1 MADPSP
7 PVRQRRGSAL
17 QRTDFYAAMR
27 ANRRRTTILCL
38 ALIVI
43 GGMLGYVIG
52 LSFEVFGADDP
63 GAALERGLLLGSPS
77 GLAAGAFLLI
87 FGAGWTLIAL
97 FWGDRIV
104 LGIVGAREASRED
117 QPRLHNVVEE
127 MAIAAGLPKPR
138 VYVVESPALNAFATG
153 LRPEKAAIGVTSGL
167 LDGLTREEL
176 QGVVAHEMG
185 HIANDDIVY
194 MTAVSVIVGLIVLI
208 SDIGLRSMRFVG
220 GRRSSGGKGGTA
232 AVVIMFVILL
242 VFLIVA
248 PIVALMLQMA
258 ISREREYLAD
268 ATSVKFTRNPVGLIK
283 ALTKIGGSAERFK
296 GAPRSLQHLF
306 IANPFRE
313 FKKTS
318 GALLATHPAIELR
331 IERLRDLG

>member
-1 MADPSP
+1 
-7 PVRQRRGSAL
+7 
-17 QRTDFYAAMR
+17 MR

-43 GGMLGYVIG
+43 GGVLGYVIG
-52 LSFEVFGADDP
+52 LSFEVFGADDA
-63 GAALERGLLLGSPS
+63 GHALARGLLLGSPA
-77 GLAAGAFLLI
+77 GLVGGAFLLV

-104 LGIVGAREASRED
+104 LGLAGAREVSDED

-127 MAIAAGLPKPR
+127 MAIAAGLPKPKI
-138 VYVVESPALNAFATG
+138 YVMQTPALNAFATG
-153 LRPEKAAIGVTSGL
+153 LRPEKAAIGVTTGL
-167 LDGLTREEL
+167 LGALTREEL
-176 QGVVAHEMG
+176 QGVVAHEMA

-194 MTAVSVIVGLIVLI
+194 MTAVGVIVGMIVLI
-208 SDIGLRSMRFVG
+208 ADIGLRSMRFVG
-220 GRRSSGGKGGTA
+220 RGRSSGGKGGA
-232 AVVIMFVILL
+232 AAMVIMFVILL

-248 PIVALMLQMA
+248 PIAAMMLQMA

-296 GAPRSLQHLF
+296 DAPRAIQHLF
-306 IANPFRE
+306 IANPLRQ